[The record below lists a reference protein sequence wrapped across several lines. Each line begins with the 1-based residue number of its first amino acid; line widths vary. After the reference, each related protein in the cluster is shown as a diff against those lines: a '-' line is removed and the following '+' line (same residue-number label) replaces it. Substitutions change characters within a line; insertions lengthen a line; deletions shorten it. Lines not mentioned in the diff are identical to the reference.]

1 MKMPNIIFFII
12 AIVAIFI
19 IGKIFAWPLK
29 VLLNLIVNGIAGGI
43 LLWLINL
50 VGGNFGLVIP
60 INAITALIAGI
71 LGIPGVLFLIIL
83 NYLR

>member
-1 MKMPNIIFFII
+1 MQSIMVFII
-12 AIVAIFI
+12 AIVAVFI
-19 IGKIFAWPLK
+19 IGKVFAWPLK
-29 VLLNLIVNGIAGGI
+29 VLLNLIINGIGGGI

-50 VGGNFGLVIP
+50 IGSNFGLTIP

-83 NYLR
+83 NYIR